1 MFYKKKNT
9 KDNRIFTTGFTLVE
23 LLVAMAVFGVLMSL
37 AIGVFVS
44 AMRAQ
49 RNLTDLMSVNN
60 NLNLVLEQVSREMR
74 MGYFSKIQLDGIKGS
89 VNTGACLSGL
99 SFFTMQ
105 TNDPKEEGESVA
117 YSFSGNKLWKDG
129 KPITSEEV
137 NMERLCFTVYQYDK
151 QSNRSS
157 DLSENCNPWRV
168 GIALAVKP
176 KNAKPD
182 VKPTYIET
190 AVSMR
195 VFPIEITKDPYQC
208 RKS

>member
-1 MFYKKKNT
+1 MRKEESIKSAS
-9 KDNRIFTTGFTLVE
+9 GFTIVE
-23 LLVAMAVFGVLMSL
+23 LLVAMAVFGILMSL

-49 RNLTDLMSVNN
+49 RDLTDLMLVNN
-60 NLNLVLEQVSREMR
+60 NLNLVLEQMSREMR
-74 MGYFSKIQLDGIKGS
+74 MGYFNKEQSDGLKGS
-89 VNTGACLSGL
+89 INTGTCLHEL
-99 SFFTMQ
+99 SFYTMQ
-105 TNDPKEEGESVA
+105 TNDPKIEGELVT
-117 YSFSGNKLWKDG
+117 YSLSGNTLKKNGGDG
-129 KPITSEEV
+129 DVTGEGVSV
-137 NMERLCFTVYQYDK
+137 ERLCFAVYQYDK

-168 GIALAVKP
+168 SITLAVKP

-182 VKPTYIET
+182 VQPTYIET

-195 VFPIEITKDPYQC
+195 MFPIEITKDQYGC